1 MTDASEG
8 RDERDEHDER
18 DARGELDARDDRDA
32 GPVEHERESSVELED
47 EPAADLE
54 GEPSVDLE
62 EEAVDFENLTLPQ
75 RIFVA
80 AVQSPARG
88 ALVGLLLLFGFGF
101 YVAFW
106 FSFPRVAALLS
117 AAAVVV
123 GGVIA
128 AVLMLLK

>member
-1 MTDASEG
+1 MTDASEE
-8 RDERDEHDER
+8 RDERDE
-18 DARGELDARDDRDA
+18 RDA
-32 GPVEHERESSVELED
+32 GQVEHEQ
-47 EPAADLE
+47 EPTVQPEGEPNADLE
-54 GEPSVDLE
+54 GEPNADLE

-80 AVQSPARG
+80 AVQNPSRG

-106 FSFPRVAALLS
+106 FAFPRVAALLS
-117 AAAVVV
+117 AIAVVV

-128 AVLMLLK
+128 AVLVLLK

>member
-8 RDERDEHDER
+8 RDERAERDELDEHNGRAER
-18 DARGELDARDDRDA
+18 DADQ
-32 GPVEHERESSVELED
+32 VEREREPPVELED
-47 EPAADLE
+47 EPRVDLE
-54 GEPSVDLE
+54 GEPDIDLA

-80 AVQSPARG
+80 AVQNPTRG

-106 FSFPRVAALLS
+106 FAFPRVAALLS
-117 AAAVVV
+117 AIAVVV

-128 AVLMLLK
+128 AVLVLLK

>member
-32 GPVEHERESSVELED
+32 GPVEHERESSVE
-47 EPAADLE
+47 
-54 GEPSVDLE
+54 LE

>member
-8 RDERDEHDER
+8 PDKRDVRDERDRRDARVERDER
-18 DARGELDARDDRDA
+18 DAGQ
-32 GPVEHERESSVELED
+32 VEHEREPTVELDD
-47 EPAADLE
+47 EPRVDLE
-54 GEPSVDLE
+54 GEPNADPE

-80 AVQSPARG
+80 AVQNPSRG

-106 FSFPRVAALLS
+106 FAFPRVAALLS
-117 AAAVVV
+117 AIAVVV

-128 AVLMLLK
+128 AVLVLLK

>member
-8 RDERDEHDER
+8 RDD
-18 DARGELDARDDRDA
+18 RDDRDA
-32 GPVEHERESSVELED
+32 GQVEHESEPTVELGD
-47 EPAADLE
+47 GPPVDLDGALDGEPAADRE
-54 GEPSVDLE
+54 G
-62 EEAVDFENLTLPQ
+62 EAVDFENLTLPQ

-80 AVQSPARG
+80 AVQNPTRG

-106 FSFPRVAALLS
+106 FVFPRVAALLS
-117 AAAVVV
+117 AIAVVV

-128 AVLMLLK
+128 AVLVLLK